1 MLFDEK
7 LKSAMES
14 ILFVSSEPMDEK
26 KLAQLLEIK
35 PKEAREIGDELI
47 KEYEARNAGFKVLK
61 VAGGYFFAV
70 APEMS
75 EYVRQLYKPKYT
87 SLSNASL
94 ETLAV
99 VAYQQPV
106 TRAEIEKIRGVNSDK
121 IVSNLTEKGLIKELG
136 KKEAPGRPSLYG
148 TTREFLLYFGIN
160 SLDELPK
167 ITES

>member
-26 KLAQLLEIK
+26 KLAQILEIK
-35 PKEAREIGDELI
+35 PKEAREIAEEFI
-47 KEYEARNAGFKVLK
+47 REYETRSSGIKLLK

-70 APEMS
+70 APEMAD
-75 EYVRQLYKPKYT
+75 YVRQLYKPKYT

-94 ETLAV
+94 ETLAII
-99 VAYQQPV
+99 AYQQPV

-136 KKEAPGRPSLYG
+136 KKEAPGRPLLYG

-167 ITES
+167 ITEN